1 MARNGFSCFIGFQ
14 KFLGEDPRPPPPFP
28 DLEMWFFFQSNTA
41 QHKPK
46 VKSKV
51 FNAGIKQQE

>member
-1 MARNGFSCFIGFQ
+1 MASHALLVFKIFGG
-14 KFLGEDPRPPPPFP
+14 GPTTPPPPFP
-28 DLEMWFFFQSNTA
+28 DLEMWFVFQSNTA